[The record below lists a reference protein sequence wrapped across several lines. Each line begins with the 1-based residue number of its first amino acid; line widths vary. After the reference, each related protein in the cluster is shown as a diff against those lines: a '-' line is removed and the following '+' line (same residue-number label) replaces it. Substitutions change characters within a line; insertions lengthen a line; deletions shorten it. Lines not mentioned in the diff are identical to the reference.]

1 MPEIQIIAKDNHKTL
16 VTTEGTSAKLSEAS
30 VVLVKVAASDV
41 LVVNRE
47 GTNAVIRLK
56 NGETI
61 VIEGFFSGTAEPKD
75 NSLVFQD
82 ENGQLIW
89 AKFKDAEN
97 DADAD
102 SDADADADS
111 DVEPQ
116 ALLGEDLPAALP
128 AEAPQELVS
137 DVIYQ
142 PISSIEPLLYHDAG
156 VNPWLW
162 AAIPL
167 VAGGIIAAAS
177 NHDSNDDSSAPIDT
191 TPPAT
196 PSVPSGYLDNVGAD
210 QGIKGSGSSTDDTT
224 PGVVISAPGAGET
237 PALYVDGV
245 KVPASYDPVTG
256 TLTPTTP
263 LADGSHQLTYTLTD
277 AAGNE
282 SAQSP
287 ALTVTVDT
295 LAPATPAVPSGYLDN
310 VGADQGI
317 KGSGSSTD
325 DTTPGVVIS
334 APGAGETP
342 ALYVDGVKVP
352 ASYDPVTGT
361 LTPTTPLADGSH
373 QLTYTLTDAAGNES
387 AQSPA
392 LTVTVDTLAPATP
405 AVPSGYLDNVGADQ
419 GIKGSGSSTD
429 DTTPGVVISAPGAG
443 ETPALYVDGVK
454 VPASYDPVTGTLTP
468 TTPLADGSHQLTYTL
483 TDAAGNESA
492 QSPALTVTVDT
503 LAPATPAVPS
513 GYLDNVGA
521 DQGIKGSGSST
532 DDTTPGVVISAPG
545 AGETPALYVDGVKVP
560 ASYDPVTGTLTP
572 TTPLADGSHQLT
584 YTLTDA
590 AGNESAQSPALTVT
604 VDTLAPATP
613 AVPSGYLDNVG
624 ADQGIKGSGSST
636 DDTTPGVV
644 ISAPGAG
651 ETPALYVDGVK
662 VPASYDPV
670 TGTLTPTTPLADGSH
685 QLTYT
690 LTDAA
695 GNESAQSPALTV
707 TVDTLAPATP
717 AVPSGYLDN
726 VGADQG
732 IKGSGSSTDDT
743 TPGVVISAPGA
754 GETPAL
760 YVDGV
765 KVPASYDPVT
775 GTLTPTTPLAD
786 GSHQLTYT
794 LTDAAGNESAQS
806 PALTVTVDT
815 LAPATPAVP
824 SGYLDNVGADQGIKG
839 SGSSTDDTTPGVV
852 ISAPGAGETPA
863 LYVDGVKVP
872 ASYDP
877 VTGTLTP
884 TTPLADGS
892 HQLTYTLTDAAGNES
907 AQSPALTVT
916 VDTLAP
922 ATPAVPSG
930 YLDNVGA
937 DQGIKGSGSS
947 TDDTTPGVVISAP
960 GAGETPALYVDGV
973 KVPASYDP
981 VTGTLTP
988 TTPLADGSHQLTY
1001 TLTDAAGNESAQS
1014 PALTVTVDTLAPAT
1028 PAVPSGYLDNVGA
1041 DQGIKGSGSSTDDT
1055 TPGVVIS
1062 APGAGETPA
1071 LYVDGVKVPA
1081 SYDPVTGTLT
1091 PTTPLADGSHQ
1102 LTYTLTDAAGN
1113 ESAQSPALTVTVDT
1127 LAPATPAVPS
1137 GYLDNV
1143 GADQGIK
1150 GSGSST
1156 DDTTPGVVISA
1167 PGAGETPALYVDGV
1181 KVPASYD
1188 PVTGTLTPT
1197 TPLADGSHQLTYTLT
1212 DAAGNESA
1220 QSPALTV
1227 TVDTLAPATPAV
1239 PSGYLDNV
1247 GADQGI
1253 KGSGSST
1260 DDTTPGVVI
1269 SAPGA
1274 GETPA
1279 LYVDGVKVPASYDPV
1294 TGTLTPTTPL
1304 ADGSHQL
1311 TYTLTDA
1318 AGNESAQSPALT
1330 VTVDTLAPTLSIST
1344 SDLVL
1349 GSGEITTITFE
1360 FSEPVIG
1367 FVSTDIVTTGGTL
1380 SNLIQVDANTW
1391 TATFTQSGSAA
1402 PSISIANGAYS
1413 DAVGNVG
1420 IGDVLDGTDGFIFN
1434 PAAVDLIGAIT
1445 IPADVNG
1452 DGIINASELGT
1463 DGTVDA
1469 QVALTGA
1476 TLGSTVTI
1484 NGTAYTVTQADLD
1497 AGFITA
1503 PISVTAD
1510 GALTI
1515 TATATD
1521 AQGNVDS
1528 SSLSVTVDT
1537 AAVDLIG
1544 AITIPADVNGDGIIN
1559 ASELGTDGIVD
1570 AQVALTGATL
1580 GSTVTINGTAYTVT
1594 QADLDAGFITAP
1606 ISVTADGALTI
1617 TATATDAQG
1626 NVDSSSLSV
1635 TVDTAAV
1642 DLIGAIT
1649 IPADVNGDGIINA
1662 SELGTDGTVDAQVA
1676 LTGATLGSTVT
1687 INGTA
1692 YTVTQAD
1699 LDAGFITA
1707 PISVTAD
1714 GALTITATATDA
1726 QGNVDSSSL
1735 SVTVDTAAVDLIG
1748 AITIPADVNGD
1759 GIINASEL
1767 GTDGTVDAQVALTGA
1782 TLGSTVTINGTA
1794 YTVTQADLDAG
1805 FITAPISVT
1814 ADGAL
1819 TITATATDAQGN
1831 VDSSS
1836 LSVTVDTAAV
1846 DLIGAITIPADVN
1859 GDGIINASEL
1869 GTDGTVDAQVAL
1881 TGATLGS
1888 TVTINGTAYTVT
1900 QADLDAGFITAPISV
1915 TADGALTITATAT
1928 DAQGNVDSSSLSV
1941 TVDTAAVDLIGA
1953 ITIPADVN
1961 GDGIINASELG
1972 TDGTV
1977 DAQVALTGATLG
1989 STVTIN
1995 GTAYTVTQADLD
2007 AGFITAPI
2015 SVTADGALT
2024 ITATATDAQG
2034 NVDSS
2039 SLSVTVDTA
2048 AVDLIG
2054 AITIPADVNGDS
2066 IINASELGTDGTV
2079 DAQVAL
2085 TGATLGST
2093 VTINGTAYTVTQA
2106 DLDAGFITA
2115 PISVTADGALTI
2127 TATATDAQGN
2137 VDSSSLS
2144 VTVDTAAVDLIGAI
2158 TIPADVNG
2166 DGIINASELG
2176 TDGTVDAQV
2185 ALTGATLGSTVTI
2198 NGTAYT
2204 VTQAD
2209 LDAGFI
2215 TAPISVTADGALT
2228 ITATAT
2234 DAQGNVD
2241 SSSLS
2246 VTVDTAAV
2254 DLIGAITIPADVNG
2268 DGIINASE
2276 LGTDGTVDAQVALTG
2291 ATLGSTVTINGTA
2304 YTVTQADLDAGFI
2317 SAPISVTADGA
2328 LTITATATDAQGNVD
2343 SSSLSVTVD
2352 TAAVDLIG
2360 AITIPADV
2368 NGDGIINASELGTD
2382 GTVDAQVALTGATL
2396 GSTVTINGTAY
2407 TVTQADLDAGFIS
2420 APISVTADGAL
2431 TITATATDAQGNVDS
2446 SSLSV
2451 TVDTAAVD
2459 LIGAITIP
2467 ADVNGDGI
2475 INASELGTDG
2485 IVDAQVALTGA
2496 TLGSTVTINGTAYTV
2511 TQADLDAG
2519 FITAPISVTADGA
2532 LTITATATDAQGNVD
2547 SSSLSVTVDT
2557 AAVDLI
2563 GAITIP
2569 ADVNGDGIIN
2579 ASELGTDGTVDAQV
2593 ALTGATLGST
2603 VTINGTAYTVTQAD
2617 LDAGFITA
2625 PISVTADGALT
2636 ITATATDA
2644 QGNVDSSS
2652 LSVTVDTAAV
2662 DLIGAITIPADVN
2675 GDGIINASE
2684 LGTDGTVDAQVALTG
2699 ATLGSTVTINGTA
2712 YTVTQADLDAGF
2724 ITAPISVTAD
2734 GALTITATATDA
2746 QGNVDSS
2753 SLSVTVDT
2761 AAVDLIG
2768 AITIPADVNGD
2779 GIINASELGTDG
2791 IVDAQVAL
2799 TGATLGS
2806 TVTING
2812 TAYTVTQA
2820 DLDAGFITAP
2830 ISVTADGALTIT
2842 ATATDAQGNVDSSSL
2857 SVTVDTAAVDL
2868 IGAITIP
2875 ADVNGDG
2882 IINASELGTDGTVD
2896 AQVALTGATL
2906 GSTVTINGTAYTV
2919 TQADLDAG
2927 FITAPI
2933 SVTAD
2938 GALTITAT
2946 ATDAQGNVDSSSLSV
2961 TVDTAAVDL
2970 IGAITIPA
2978 DVNGDGIINASEL
2991 GTDGTVDA
2999 QVALT
3004 GATLGSTVTIN
3015 GTAYTVTQAD
3025 LDAGFITA
3033 PISVTADGA
3042 LTITATATDAQGNVD
3057 SSSLSVTVDT
3067 AAVDLIGA
3075 ITIPADVNGD
3085 GIINAS
3091 ELGTDG
3097 TVDAQVALT
3106 GATLGSTVTINGT
3119 AYTVTQADLDAGF
3132 ITAPISVTADGA
3144 LTITA
3149 TATDAQGNVDIS
3161 SLSVTVDTAAVDLIG
3176 AITIPADVNGDGIIN
3191 ASELGTD
3198 GTVDAQ
3204 VALTGATLGSTV
3216 TINGTAYTVTQADLD
3231 AGFIT
3236 APISVTA
3243 DGALT
3248 ITATATDAQG
3258 NVDSSSLSVTVDT
3271 AAVDLIGAITI
3282 PADVNGDGIINA
3294 SELGTDGTVDAQ
3306 VALTGATLGSTVT
3319 INGTAYTVTQA
3330 DLDAGFITAPISVTA
3345 DGALTITATA
3355 TDAQGNV
3362 DSSSLSV
3369 TVDTAAVDLIGA
3381 ITIPADV
3388 NGDGI
3393 INASELG
3400 TDGTVDAQVA
3410 LTGATLGSTVTINGT
3425 AYTVTQADL
3434 DAGFITAPIS
3444 VTADGALTITAT
3456 ATDAQGNVDSSSLS
3470 VTVDTA
3476 AVDLIGAI
3484 TIPADVNGDGIINA
3498 SELGTDGTVDAQVAL
3513 TGATLGSTVTINGT
3527 AYTVTQADLD
3537 AGFITAPISVTADGA
3552 LTITATATDAQGN
3565 VDSSSLSV
3573 TVDTAAVDL
3582 IGAITIPA
3590 DVNGDGII
3598 NASELGTDGTVDA
3611 QVALTGATLG
3621 STVTINGT
3629 AYTVT
3634 QADLDAGFI
3643 TAPIS
3648 VTADGALTITA
3659 TATDAQGNV
3668 DSSSLS
3674 VTVDTAAVDLI
3685 GAITIPADVNGDGII
3700 NASELGTDG
3709 TVDAQVALT
3718 GATLGSTVTIN
3729 GTAYT
3734 VTQADLDAG
3743 FITAPISV
3751 TADGALTITATAT
3764 DAQGNVDSSSL
3775 SVTVDTAAV
3784 DLIGAITIPADV
3796 NGDGIINASELG
3808 TDGTVDAQVALTG
3821 ATLGS
3826 TVTIN
3831 GTAYTVTQ
3839 ADLDAGFITAP
3850 ISVTADGALTIT
3862 ATATDAQGNVD
3873 SSSLSVTVDTAAVDL
3888 IGAIT
3893 IPADVNGDGIIN
3905 ASELGTD
3912 GTVDAQVALTGAT
3925 LGSTVTINGT
3935 AYTVTQADLDAGF
3948 ITAPISVTADGA
3960 LTITATATD
3969 AQGNV
3974 DSSSLS
3980 VTVDTAAVDL
3990 IGAITIPADVN
4001 GDGIINAS
4009 ELGTDGTVDAQ
4020 VALTGATLG
4029 STVTINGTAYTVTQ
4043 ADLDA
4048 GFISA
4053 PISVTADGA
4062 LTITATATDAQG
4074 NVDSSSLSVTVD
4086 TAAVDLI
4093 GAITIPADV
4102 NGDGIIN
4109 ASELGT
4115 DGIVDAQVALTGA
4128 TLGSTVTINGTAY
4141 TVTQA
4146 DLDAGFIT
4154 APISVTA
4161 DGALTITATA
4171 TDAQGNV
4178 DSSSLS
4184 VTVDTA
4190 AVDLIGAITIPAD
4203 VNGDGI
4209 INASELGTDGTVDA
4223 QVALTG
4229 ATLGSTVTINGTAYT
4244 VTQADLDAGFI
4255 TAPISVTADGALTIT
4270 ATATDAQGNV
4280 DSSSLS
4286 VTVDTAAVDLIGAI
4300 TIPADVNGD
4309 GIINAS
4315 ELGTDGTV
4323 DAQVALTGATL
4334 GSTVTINGTAYT
4346 VTQADLDAGFIT
4358 APISVTA
4365 DGALTITAT
4374 ATDAQGNVDS
4384 SSLSVTVDTAA
4395 VDLIGAIT
4403 IPADVNGDG
4412 IINAS
4417 ELGTDGTVDAQVA
4430 LTGATLGSTV
4440 TINGTAYTVTQA
4452 DLDAGFITAP
4462 ISVTA
4467 DGALTITATATD
4479 AQGNVDS
4486 SSLSVTVD
4494 TAAVD
4499 LIGAITIPADV
4510 NGDGIINASELGTDG
4525 TVDAQVALTGATL
4538 GSTVTI
4544 NGTAY
4549 TVTQADLDAGFITA
4563 PISVTADGALTI
4575 TATATD
4581 AQGNVDSSSLSV
4593 TVDTA
4598 AVDAIN
4604 DNVTFDPGTFV
4615 STIWDAPI
4623 IAQDINVLDTS
4634 IIGDT
4639 SMNVEFSVPR
4649 NSADIGTGHEGD
4661 VVIQVSQDN
4670 LIAVASGFSV
4680 LVEYFDGANWVQ
4692 YTTATTTNGGL
4703 IADALGLGVLGIV
4716 DDGKTIAVHL
4726 TGVPEGQYRVVV
4738 QNDSSAIGDLL
4749 DDLTLA
4755 QLGDQGILLGADNQ
4769 DAVLDAVETALN
4781 GQVLTLGTLVRN
4793 VLEPLLNIANAAG
4806 ETLAVTDIVAAIV
4819 KIPLVGSLLGGV
4831 DTVLDYIADALVD
4844 NLLSVLE
4851 FTNVTINGSE
4861 TYYTT
4866 PQVSGNVFDD
4876 NGSGADDRGNSD
4888 AALVTKVDGV
4898 DVPTDGTDAVI
4909 KGLYGTLY
4917 INKDGVYR
4925 YVLNGSVDSN
4935 GQVDDFTYTLSDG
4948 TQSDTAVLTISVED
4962 VIAPKAPIVSSLDET
4977 TVTGVA
4983 GAAEANSVI
4992 NVYGGTDSD
5001 GDGIPDTLLGTTTAN
5016 PDGSY
5021 TVTLNPAIALG
5032 DTVVVTSK
5040 DAAGNISTPTIA
5052 SLHNIVAL
5060 DDPNQTNYELSTTV
5074 DRPDISGGIFTLANA
5089 GVLGDLIDLD
5099 LSATSAPGV
5108 TVGTNEQITLT
5119 LTASGSTGLDI
5130 SAVGNLI
5137 DAILGGNI
5145 GGSLD
5150 LIIAKQTSTGSYEV
5164 YNTIANAYTLNNS
5177 ILTFTA
5183 SGSQSI
5189 SLDDAG
5195 VYKFILAPNSST
5207 SSALSNLL
5215 SLNLL
5220 GNLVLSS
5227 NDVVATINN
5236 TDLITGNVLSNDTA
5250 APIGLDLSIVSIK
5263 ETTAGVD
5270 ETVVSGAPKVIEG
5283 KYGTLTIDS
5292 TGAYSYQ
5299 MTANATAL
5307 GKVEAFTYTVQDND
5321 GHSKQATIYIRLD
5334 SNLVTLDWTGK
5345 TGLQE
5350 ADKLVTQLTADNKA
5364 SAGTITTLFDQV
5376 LNGSGDSL
5384 NSIQVTGSNG
5394 ALPTSPPAT
5403 GSTAIPD
5410 DSGRFTLGA
5419 GQTAYISFTSI
5430 LPSNVTQNFG
5440 LGGNQTSA
5448 YNVVIELERDGA
5460 VLDTQLAIWTSTISG
5475 TKYYYKVTNTGTSSA
5490 DYDLNIAYGDGSGLF
5505 NWTNTTGKTFGINN
5519 IQLDITGTTYTAST
5533 VSGDLISNDLLYSSV
5548 FKIGVAAGSTTP
5560 SNYLDVNST
5569 SIVGTYGTLTVNL
5582 DGTYSYQANGKIA
5595 DLGKDDVFTYKIETL
5610 DGTVNTQ
5617 TLTIKVDADNVLIG
5631 TPNAGTAG
5639 NDIAVSQST
5648 NEVFTLGDGAD
5659 LLIYNVLNGSS
5670 PTGGNGT
5677 DQWLDFNMSE
5687 GDKIDVS
5694 SLLSGATA
5702 TTINNYLSVTIS
5714 GNQVTLLVDR
5724 DGSGSASSPTT
5735 LLTLTN
5741 EEHATNPIT
5750 SLVDLLN
5757 NNSIIY

>member
-177 NHDSNDDSSAPIDT
+177 NHDSNDDSSVPIDT

-196 PSVPSGYLDNVGAD
+196 PSVPSGYLDNVGPD

-754 GETPAL
+754 GETPTL
-760 YVDGV
+760 YVDGE
-765 KVPASYDPVT
+765 KVAASYDPVT

-806 PALTVTVDT
+806 PALLLTVDT
-815 LAPATPAVP
+815 T
-824 SGYLDNVGADQGIKG
+824 
-839 SGSSTDDTTPGVV
+839 
-852 ISAPGAGETPA
+852 APGLVITA
-863 LYVDGVKVP
+863 LD
-872 ASYDP
+872 
-877 VTGTLTP
+877 
-884 TTPLADGS
+884 
-892 HQLTYTLTDAAGNES
+892 
-907 AQSPALTVT
+907 PALT
-916 VDTLAP
+916 
-922 ATPAVPSG
+922 AT
-930 YLDNVGA
+930 
-937 DQGIKGSGSS
+937 
-947 TDDTTPGVVISAP
+947 
-960 GAGETPALYVDGV
+960 
-973 KVPASYDP
+973 
-981 VTGTLTP
+981 
-988 TTPLADGSHQLTY
+988 
-1001 TLTDAAGNESAQS
+1001 ES
-1014 PALTVTVDTLAPAT
+1014 
-1028 PAVPSGYLDNVGA
+1028 
-1041 DQGIKGSGSSTDDT
+1041 
-1055 TPGVVIS
+1055 
-1062 APGAGETPA
+1062 
-1071 LYVDGVKVPA
+1071 
-1081 SYDPVTGTLT
+1081 
-1091 PTTPLADGSHQ
+1091 
-1102 LTYTLTDAAGN
+1102 
-1113 ESAQSPALTVTVDT
+1113 
-1127 LAPATPAVPS
+1127 
-1137 GYLDNV
+1137 
-1143 GADQGIK
+1143 
-1150 GSGSST
+1150 
-1156 DDTTPGVVISA
+1156 
-1167 PGAGETPALYVDGV
+1167 
-1181 KVPASYD
+1181 
-1188 PVTGTLTPT
+1188 
-1197 TPLADGSHQLTYTLT
+1197 
-1212 DAAGNESA
+1212 
-1220 QSPALTV
+1220 
-1227 TVDTLAPATPAV
+1227 
-1239 PSGYLDNV
+1239 
-1247 GADQGI
+1247 
-1253 KGSGSST
+1253 
-1260 DDTTPGVVI
+1260 
-1269 SAPGA
+1269 
-1274 GETPA
+1274 
-1279 LYVDGVKVPASYDPV
+1279 
-1294 TGTLTPTTPL
+1294 
-1304 ADGSHQL
+1304 
-1311 TYTLTDA
+1311 
-1318 AGNESAQSPALT
+1318 
-1330 VTVDTLAPTLSIST
+1330 
-1344 SDLVL
+1344 
-1349 GSGEITTITFE
+1349 TTISFT
-1360 FSEPVIG
+1360 FSEAVSGFDIDDIMPV
-1367 FVSTDIVTTGGTL
+1367 GGTL
-1380 SNLIQVDANTW
+1380 SNLVQSTTNPNVW
-1391 TATFTQSGSAA
+1391 TATFTADGSGAA
-1402 PSISIANGAYS
+1402 PSISVADGAYT
-1413 DAVGNVG
+1413 DLAGNLG
-1420 IGDVLDGTDGFIFN
+1420 TGDVLDGTDGFVVDTLA
-1434 PAAVDLIGAIT
+1434 PAPVITIDPVTNAIT
-1445 IPADVNG
+1445 IDFGEAVNAVDGSPLTADALEGLLDIANGTLTGLVDNG
-1452 DGIINASELGT
+1452 DGSFSGTLVPAADFEGDVVVNVPAGIVTDVAGNANLTATESL
-1463 DGTVDA
+1463 TVD
-1469 QVALTGA
+1469 
-1476 TLGSTVTI
+1476 TLAPAFDFTVTI
-1484 NGTAYTVTQADLD
+1484 NADGTATIAGSTEPGATVEILD
-1497 AGFITA
+1497 PAGNPVA
-1503 PISVTAD
+1503 VTVAAD
-1510 GALTI
+1510 GTISGSIASPALAGDYTGTATDVNGNPATD
-1515 TATATD
+1515 TATA
-1521 AQGNVDS
+1521 
-1528 SSLSVTVDT
+1528 VDT
-1537 AAVDLIG
+1537 TA
-1544 AITIPADVNGDGIIN
+1544 PAFDF
-1559 ASELGTDGIVD
+1559 
-1570 AQVALTGATL
+1570 
-1580 GSTVTINGTAYTVT
+1580 TVTINADGTATIAGSTEPGATVEI
-1594 QADLDAGFITAP
+1594 LDPAGNPVA
-1606 ISVTADGALTI
+1606 VTVAADGTISGSIAAPALAGDYTGTATDVNGNPATD
-1617 TATATDAQG
+1617 TATA
-1626 NVDSSSLSV
+1626 
-1635 TVDTAAV
+1635 
-1642 DLIGAIT
+1642 
-1649 IPADVNGDGIINA
+1649 
-1662 SELGTDGTVDAQVA
+1662 VA
-1676 LTGATLGSTVT
+1676 LDT
-1687 INGTA
+1687 I
-1692 YTVTQAD
+1692 
-1699 LDAGFITA
+1699 
-1707 PISVTAD
+1707 
-1714 GALTITATATDA
+1714 
-1726 QGNVDSSSL
+1726 
-1735 SVTVDTAAVDLIG
+1735 
-1748 AITIPADVNGD
+1748 
-1759 GIINASEL
+1759 
-1767 GTDGTVDAQVALTGA
+1767 
-1782 TLGSTVTINGTA
+1782 
-1794 YTVTQADLDAG
+1794 
-1805 FITAPISVT
+1805 
-1814 ADGAL
+1814 
-1819 TITATATDAQGN
+1819 
-1831 VDSSS
+1831 
-1836 LSVTVDTAAV
+1836 
-1846 DLIGAITIPADVN
+1846 
-1859 GDGIINASEL
+1859 
-1869 GTDGTVDAQVAL
+1869 
-1881 TGATLGS
+1881 
-1888 TVTINGTAYTVT
+1888 
-1900 QADLDAGFITAPISV
+1900 
-1915 TADGALTITATAT
+1915 
-1928 DAQGNVDSSSLSV
+1928 
-1941 TVDTAAVDLIGA
+1941 
-1953 ITIPADVN
+1953 
-1961 GDGIINASELG
+1961 
-1972 TDGTV
+1972 
-1977 DAQVALTGATLG
+1977 
-1989 STVTIN
+1989 
-1995 GTAYTVTQADLD
+1995 
-2007 AGFITAPI
+2007 
-2015 SVTADGALT
+2015 
-2024 ITATATDAQG
+2024 
-2034 NVDSS
+2034 
-2039 SLSVTVDTA
+2039 
-2048 AVDLIG
+2048 
-2054 AITIPADVNGDS
+2054 
-2066 IINASELGTDGTV
+2066 
-2079 DAQVAL
+2079 
-2085 TGATLGST
+2085 
-2093 VTINGTAYTVTQA
+2093 
-2106 DLDAGFITA
+2106 
-2115 PISVTADGALTI
+2115 
-2127 TATATDAQGN
+2127 
-2137 VDSSSLS
+2137 
-2144 VTVDTAAVDLIGAI
+2144 
-2158 TIPADVNG
+2158 
-2166 DGIINASELG
+2166 
-2176 TDGTVDAQV
+2176 
-2185 ALTGATLGSTVTI
+2185 
-2198 NGTAYT
+2198 
-2204 VTQAD
+2204 
-2209 LDAGFI
+2209 
-2215 TAPISVTADGALT
+2215 
-2228 ITATAT
+2228 
-2234 DAQGNVD
+2234 
-2241 SSSLS
+2241 
-2246 VTVDTAAV
+2246 
-2254 DLIGAITIPADVNG
+2254 
-2268 DGIINASE
+2268 
-2276 LGTDGTVDAQVALTG
+2276 
-2291 ATLGSTVTINGTA
+2291 
-2304 YTVTQADLDAGFI
+2304 
-2317 SAPISVTADGA
+2317 
-2328 LTITATATDAQGNVD
+2328 
-2343 SSSLSVTVD
+2343 
-2352 TAAVDLIG
+2352 
-2360 AITIPADV
+2360 
-2368 NGDGIINASELGTD
+2368 
-2382 GTVDAQVALTGATL
+2382 
-2396 GSTVTINGTAY
+2396 
-2407 TVTQADLDAGFIS
+2407 
-2420 APISVTADGAL
+2420 
-2431 TITATATDAQGNVDS
+2431 
-2446 SSLSV
+2446 
-2451 TVDTAAVD
+2451 
-2459 LIGAITIP
+2459 
-2467 ADVNGDGI
+2467 
-2475 INASELGTDG
+2475 
-2485 IVDAQVALTGA
+2485 
-2496 TLGSTVTINGTAYTV
+2496 
-2511 TQADLDAG
+2511 
-2519 FITAPISVTADGA
+2519 
-2532 LTITATATDAQGNVD
+2532 
-2547 SSSLSVTVDT
+2547 
-2557 AAVDLI
+2557 
-2563 GAITIP
+2563 
-2569 ADVNGDGIIN
+2569 
-2579 ASELGTDGTVDAQV
+2579 
-2593 ALTGATLGST
+2593 
-2603 VTINGTAYTVTQAD
+2603 
-2617 LDAGFITA
+2617 
-2625 PISVTADGALT
+2625 
-2636 ITATATDA
+2636 
-2644 QGNVDSSS
+2644 
-2652 LSVTVDTAAV
+2652 
-2662 DLIGAITIPADVN
+2662 
-2675 GDGIINASE
+2675 
-2684 LGTDGTVDAQVALTG
+2684 
-2699 ATLGSTVTINGTA
+2699 
-2712 YTVTQADLDAGF
+2712 
-2724 ITAPISVTAD
+2724 
-2734 GALTITATATDA
+2734 
-2746 QGNVDSS
+2746 
-2753 SLSVTVDT
+2753 
-2761 AAVDLIG
+2761 
-2768 AITIPADVNGD
+2768 
-2779 GIINASELGTDG
+2779 
-2791 IVDAQVAL
+2791 
-2799 TGATLGS
+2799 
-2806 TVTING
+2806 
-2812 TAYTVTQA
+2812 
-2820 DLDAGFITAP
+2820 
-2830 ISVTADGALTIT
+2830 
-2842 ATATDAQGNVDSSSL
+2842 
-2857 SVTVDTAAVDL
+2857 
-2868 IGAITIP
+2868 
-2875 ADVNGDG
+2875 
-2882 IINASELGTDGTVD
+2882 
-2896 AQVALTGATL
+2896 
-2906 GSTVTINGTAYTV
+2906 
-2919 TQADLDAG
+2919 
-2927 FITAPI
+2927 
-2933 SVTAD
+2933 
-2938 GALTITAT
+2938 
-2946 ATDAQGNVDSSSLSV
+2946 
-2961 TVDTAAVDL
+2961 
-2970 IGAITIPA
+2970 
-2978 DVNGDGIINASEL
+2978 
-2991 GTDGTVDA
+2991 
-2999 QVALT
+2999 
-3004 GATLGSTVTIN
+3004 
-3015 GTAYTVTQAD
+3015 
-3025 LDAGFITA
+3025 
-3033 PISVTADGA
+3033 
-3042 LTITATATDAQGNVD
+3042 
-3057 SSSLSVTVDT
+3057 
-3067 AAVDLIGA
+3067 
-3075 ITIPADVNGD
+3075 
-3085 GIINAS
+3085 
-3091 ELGTDG
+3091 
-3097 TVDAQVALT
+3097 
-3106 GATLGSTVTINGT
+3106 
-3119 AYTVTQADLDAGF
+3119 
-3132 ITAPISVTADGA
+3132 
-3144 LTITA
+3144 
-3149 TATDAQGNVDIS
+3149 
-3161 SLSVTVDTAAVDLIG
+3161 
-3176 AITIPADVNGDGIIN
+3176 
-3191 ASELGTD
+3191 
-3198 GTVDAQ
+3198 
-3204 VALTGATLGSTV
+3204 
-3216 TINGTAYTVTQADLD
+3216 
-3231 AGFIT
+3231 
-3236 APISVTA
+3236 
-3243 DGALT
+3243 
-3248 ITATATDAQG
+3248 
-3258 NVDSSSLSVTVDT
+3258 
-3271 AAVDLIGAITI
+3271 
-3282 PADVNGDGIINA
+3282 
-3294 SELGTDGTVDAQ
+3294 
-3306 VALTGATLGSTVT
+3306 
-3319 INGTAYTVTQA
+3319 
-3330 DLDAGFITAPISVTA
+3330 
-3345 DGALTITATA
+3345 
-3355 TDAQGNV
+3355 
-3362 DSSSLSV
+3362 
-3369 TVDTAAVDLIGA
+3369 
-3381 ITIPADV
+3381 
-3388 NGDGI
+3388 
-3393 INASELG
+3393 
-3400 TDGTVDAQVA
+3400 
-3410 LTGATLGSTVTINGT
+3410 
-3425 AYTVTQADL
+3425 
-3434 DAGFITAPIS
+3434 
-3444 VTADGALTITAT
+3444 
-3456 ATDAQGNVDSSSLS
+3456 
-3470 VTVDTA
+3470 
-3476 AVDLIGAI
+3476 
-3484 TIPADVNGDGIINA
+3484 
-3498 SELGTDGTVDAQVAL
+3498 
-3513 TGATLGSTVTINGT
+3513 
-3527 AYTVTQADLD
+3527 
-3537 AGFITAPISVTADGA
+3537 
-3552 LTITATATDAQGN
+3552 
-3565 VDSSSLSV
+3565 
-3573 TVDTAAVDL
+3573 
-3582 IGAITIPA
+3582 
-3590 DVNGDGII
+3590 
-3598 NASELGTDGTVDA
+3598 
-3611 QVALTGATLG
+3611 
-3621 STVTINGT
+3621 
-3629 AYTVT
+3629 
-3634 QADLDAGFI
+3634 
-3643 TAPIS
+3643 
-3648 VTADGALTITA
+3648 
-3659 TATDAQGNV
+3659 
-3668 DSSSLS
+3668 
-3674 VTVDTAAVDLI
+3674 
-3685 GAITIPADVNGDGII
+3685 
-3700 NASELGTDG
+3700 
-3709 TVDAQVALT
+3709 
-3718 GATLGSTVTIN
+3718 
-3729 GTAYT
+3729 
-3734 VTQADLDAG
+3734 
-3743 FITAPISV
+3743 
-3751 TADGALTITATAT
+3751 
-3764 DAQGNVDSSSL
+3764 
-3775 SVTVDTAAV
+3775 
-3784 DLIGAITIPADV
+3784 
-3796 NGDGIINASELG
+3796 
-3808 TDGTVDAQVALTG
+3808 
-3821 ATLGS
+3821 
-3826 TVTIN
+3826 
-3831 GTAYTVTQ
+3831 
-3839 ADLDAGFITAP
+3839 
-3850 ISVTADGALTIT
+3850 
-3862 ATATDAQGNVD
+3862 
-3873 SSSLSVTVDTAAVDL
+3873 
-3888 IGAIT
+3888 
-3893 IPADVNGDGIIN
+3893 
-3905 ASELGTD
+3905 
-3912 GTVDAQVALTGAT
+3912 
-3925 LGSTVTINGT
+3925 
-3935 AYTVTQADLDAGF
+3935 
-3948 ITAPISVTADGA
+3948 
-3960 LTITATATD
+3960 
-3969 AQGNV
+3969 
-3974 DSSSLS
+3974 
-3980 VTVDTAAVDL
+3980 
-3990 IGAITIPADVN
+3990 
-4001 GDGIINAS
+4001 
-4009 ELGTDGTVDAQ
+4009 
-4020 VALTGATLG
+4020 
-4029 STVTINGTAYTVTQ
+4029 
-4043 ADLDA
+4043 
-4048 GFISA
+4048 
-4053 PISVTADGA
+4053 
-4062 LTITATATDAQG
+4062 
-4074 NVDSSSLSVTVD
+4074 
-4086 TAAVDLI
+4086 
-4093 GAITIPADV
+4093 
-4102 NGDGIIN
+4102 
-4109 ASELGT
+4109 
-4115 DGIVDAQVALTGA
+4115 
-4128 TLGSTVTINGTAY
+4128 
-4141 TVTQA
+4141 
-4146 DLDAGFIT
+4146 
-4154 APISVTA
+4154 
-4161 DGALTITATA
+4161 
-4171 TDAQGNV
+4171 
-4178 DSSSLS
+4178 
-4184 VTVDTA
+4184 
-4190 AVDLIGAITIPAD
+4190 
-4203 VNGDGI
+4203 
-4209 INASELGTDGTVDA
+4209 
-4223 QVALTG
+4223 
-4229 ATLGSTVTINGTAYT
+4229 
-4244 VTQADLDAGFI
+4244 
-4255 TAPISVTADGALTIT
+4255 
-4270 ATATDAQGNV
+4270 
-4280 DSSSLS
+4280 
-4286 VTVDTAAVDLIGAI
+4286 
-4300 TIPADVNGD
+4300 
-4309 GIINAS
+4309 
-4315 ELGTDGTV
+4315 
-4323 DAQVALTGATL
+4323 
-4334 GSTVTINGTAYT
+4334 
-4346 VTQADLDAGFIT
+4346 
-4358 APISVTA
+4358 
-4365 DGALTITAT
+4365 
-4374 ATDAQGNVDS
+4374 
-4384 SSLSVTVDTAA
+4384 
-4395 VDLIGAIT
+4395 
-4403 IPADVNGDG
+4403 
-4412 IINAS
+4412 
-4417 ELGTDGTVDAQVA
+4417 
-4430 LTGATLGSTV
+4430 
-4440 TINGTAYTVTQA
+4440 
-4452 DLDAGFITAP
+4452 
-4462 ISVTA
+4462 
-4467 DGALTITATATD
+4467 
-4479 AQGNVDS
+4479 
-4486 SSLSVTVD
+4486 
-4494 TAAVD
+4494 
-4499 LIGAITIPADV
+4499 
-4510 NGDGIINASELGTDG
+4510 
-4525 TVDAQVALTGATL
+4525 
-4538 GSTVTI
+4538 
-4544 NGTAY
+4544 
-4549 TVTQADLDAGFITA
+4549 
-4563 PISVTADGALTI
+4563 
-4575 TATATD
+4575 
-4581 AQGNVDSSSLSV
+4581 
-4593 TVDTA
+4593 
-4598 AVDAIN
+4598 DAIN

-4680 LVEYFDGANWVQ
+4680 LVEYLDGANWVQ

-5060 DDPNQTNYELSTTV
+5060 DDPNQTNYELSTTA

-5227 NDVVATINN
+5227 DDVVATINN

-5364 SAGTITTLFDQV
+5364 SAGTVTTLFDQV

-5460 VLDTQLAIWTSTISG
+5460 VLDTQLATWTSTISG

-5560 SNYLDVNST
+5560 SNYLDANST
-5569 SIVGTYGTLTVNL
+5569 PIVGAYGTLTVNL

-5595 DLGKDDVFTYKIETL
+5595 DLGKDDIFTYKIETL

-5631 TPNAGTAG
+5631 TPDAGTTG
-5639 NDIAVSQST
+5639 NDIAVSQSA

-5694 SLLSGATA
+5694 SLLSGAT
-5702 TTINNYLSVTIS
+5702 TDNINNYLSVSIS

-5724 DGSGSASSPTT
+5724 DGSGGISTPTA

-5741 EEHATNPIT
+5741 EDHATNPIT

>member
-30 VVLVKVAASDV
+30 VVLVKVAVSDV

-167 VAGGIIAAAS
+167 VTGGIIAAAS
-177 NHDSNDDSSAPIDT
+177 NHDSNDDSSTPTDT

-237 PALYVDGV
+237 PTLYVDGEKVAASYDPVTGTLTPTTPLADGSHQLTYTLTDAAGNESAQSPAITVTVDTLAPVTPSVPSGYLDNVGADQGIKGSGSSTDDTTPGVVISAPGAGETPTLYVDGEKVAASYDPVTGTLTPTTPLADGSHQLTYTLTDAAGNESAQSPAITVTVDTLAPATPAVPSGYLDNVGPDQGIKGSGSSTDDTTPGVVISAPGAGETPTLYVDGEKVAASYDSVTGTLTPTTPLADGSHQLTYTLTDAAGNESAQSPAITVTVDTLAPATPAVPSGYLDNVGPDQGIKGSGSSTDDTTPGVVISAPGAGETPTLYVDGV

-342 ALYVDGVKVP
+342 TLYVDGEKVA

-392 LTVTVDTLAPATP
+392 ITVTVDTLAPATP
-405 AVPSGYLDNVGADQ
+405 SVPSGYLDNVGPDQ

-443 ETPALYVDGVK
+443 ETPTLYVDG
-454 VPASYDPVTGTLTP
+454 
-468 TTPLADGSHQLTYTL
+468 
-483 TDAAGNESA
+483 E
-492 QSPALTVTVDT
+492 
-503 LAPATPAVPS
+503 
-513 GYLDNVGA
+513 
-521 DQGIKGSGSST
+521 
-532 DDTTPGVVISAPG
+532 
-545 AGETPALYVDGVKVP
+545 
-560 ASYDPVTGTLTP
+560 
-572 TTPLADGSHQLT
+572 
-584 YTLTDA
+584 
-590 AGNESAQSPALTVT
+590 
-604 VDTLAPATP
+604 
-613 AVPSGYLDNVG
+613 
-624 ADQGIKGSGSST
+624 
-636 DDTTPGVV
+636 
-644 ISAPGAG
+644 
-651 ETPALYVDGVK
+651 
-662 VPASYDPV
+662 
-670 TGTLTPTTPLADGSH
+670 
-685 QLTYT
+685 
-690 LTDAA
+690 
-695 GNESAQSPALTV
+695 
-707 TVDTLAPATP
+707 
-717 AVPSGYLDN
+717 
-726 VGADQG
+726 
-732 IKGSGSSTDDT
+732 
-743 TPGVVISAPGA
+743 
-754 GETPAL
+754 
-760 YVDGV
+760 
-765 KVPASYDPVT
+765 
-775 GTLTPTTPLAD
+775 
-786 GSHQLTYT
+786 
-794 LTDAAGNESAQS
+794 
-806 PALTVTVDT
+806 
-815 LAPATPAVP
+815 
-824 SGYLDNVGADQGIKG
+824 
-839 SGSSTDDTTPGVV
+839 
-852 ISAPGAGETPA
+852 
-863 LYVDGVKVP
+863 
-872 ASYDP
+872 
-877 VTGTLTP
+877 
-884 TTPLADGS
+884 
-892 HQLTYTLTDAAGNES
+892 
-907 AQSPALTVT
+907 
-916 VDTLAP
+916 
-922 ATPAVPSG
+922 
-930 YLDNVGA
+930 
-937 DQGIKGSGSS
+937 
-947 TDDTTPGVVISAP
+947 
-960 GAGETPALYVDGV
+960 
-973 KVPASYDP
+973 
-981 VTGTLTP
+981 
-988 TTPLADGSHQLTY
+988 
-1001 TLTDAAGNESAQS
+1001 
-1014 PALTVTVDTLAPAT
+1014 
-1028 PAVPSGYLDNVGA
+1028 
-1041 DQGIKGSGSSTDDT
+1041 
-1055 TPGVVIS
+1055 
-1062 APGAGETPA
+1062 
-1071 LYVDGVKVPA
+1071 
-1081 SYDPVTGTLT
+1081 
-1091 PTTPLADGSHQ
+1091 
-1102 LTYTLTDAAGN
+1102 
-1113 ESAQSPALTVTVDT
+1113 
-1127 LAPATPAVPS
+1127 
-1137 GYLDNV
+1137 
-1143 GADQGIK
+1143 
-1150 GSGSST
+1150 
-1156 DDTTPGVVISA
+1156 
-1167 PGAGETPALYVDGV
+1167 
-1181 KVPASYD
+1181 
-1188 PVTGTLTPT
+1188 
-1197 TPLADGSHQLTYTLT
+1197 
-1212 DAAGNESA
+1212 
-1220 QSPALTV
+1220 
-1227 TVDTLAPATPAV
+1227 
-1239 PSGYLDNV
+1239 
-1247 GADQGI
+1247 
-1253 KGSGSST
+1253 
-1260 DDTTPGVVI
+1260 
-1269 SAPGA
+1269 
-1274 GETPA
+1274 
-1279 LYVDGVKVPASYDPV
+1279 KVPASYDPV

-1413 DAVGNVG
+1413 DAVGNAG
-1420 IGDVLDGTDGFIFN
+1420 IGDVVDGTDGFIFN

-1497 AGFITA
+1497 
-1503 PISVTAD
+1503 V
-1510 GALTI
+1510 
-1515 TATATD
+1515 
-1521 AQGNVDS
+1521 
-1528 SSLSVTVDT
+1528 
-1537 AAVDLIG
+1537 
-1544 AITIPADVNGDGIIN
+1544 
-1559 ASELGTDGIVD
+1559 
-1570 AQVALTGATL
+1570 
-1580 GSTVTINGTAYTVT
+1580 
-1594 QADLDAGFITAP
+1594 GFITAP

-1794 YTVTQADLDAG
+1794 YTVTQADLDVG

-1972 TDGTV
+1972 T
-1977 DAQVALTGATLG
+1977 
-1989 STVTIN
+1989 
-1995 GTAYTVTQADLD
+1995 Y
-2007 AGFITAPI
+2007 
-2015 SVTADGALT
+2015 
-2024 ITATATDAQG
+2024 
-2034 NVDSS
+2034 
-2039 SLSVTVDTA
+2039 
-2048 AVDLIG
+2048 
-2054 AITIPADVNGDS
+2054 
-2066 IINASELGTDGTV
+2066 
-2079 DAQVAL
+2079 
-2085 TGATLGST
+2085 
-2093 VTINGTAYTVTQA
+2093 
-2106 DLDAGFITA
+2106 
-2115 PISVTADGALTI
+2115 
-2127 TATATDAQGN
+2127 
-2137 VDSSSLS
+2137 
-2144 VTVDTAAVDLIGAI
+2144 
-2158 TIPADVNG
+2158 
-2166 DGIINASELG
+2166 
-2176 TDGTVDAQV
+2176 
-2185 ALTGATLGSTVTI
+2185 
-2198 NGTAYT
+2198 
-2204 VTQAD
+2204 
-2209 LDAGFI
+2209 
-2215 TAPISVTADGALT
+2215 
-2228 ITATAT
+2228 
-2234 DAQGNVD
+2234 
-2241 SSSLS
+2241 
-2246 VTVDTAAV
+2246 
-2254 DLIGAITIPADVNG
+2254 
-2268 DGIINASE
+2268 
-2276 LGTDGTVDAQVALTG
+2276 
-2291 ATLGSTVTINGTA
+2291 
-2304 YTVTQADLDAGFI
+2304 
-2317 SAPISVTADGA
+2317 
-2328 LTITATATDAQGNVD
+2328 
-2343 SSSLSVTVD
+2343 
-2352 TAAVDLIG
+2352 
-2360 AITIPADV
+2360 
-2368 NGDGIINASELGTD
+2368 
-2382 GTVDAQVALTGATL
+2382 
-2396 GSTVTINGTAY
+2396 
-2407 TVTQADLDAGFIS
+2407 
-2420 APISVTADGAL
+2420 
-2431 TITATATDAQGNVDS
+2431 
-2446 SSLSV
+2446 
-2451 TVDTAAVD
+2451 
-2459 LIGAITIP
+2459 
-2467 ADVNGDGI
+2467 
-2475 INASELGTDG
+2475 
-2485 IVDAQVALTGA
+2485 
-2496 TLGSTVTINGTAYTV
+2496 
-2511 TQADLDAG
+2511 
-2519 FITAPISVTADGA
+2519 
-2532 LTITATATDAQGNVD
+2532 
-2547 SSSLSVTVDT
+2547 
-2557 AAVDLI
+2557 
-2563 GAITIP
+2563 
-2569 ADVNGDGIIN
+2569 
-2579 ASELGTDGTVDAQV
+2579 
-2593 ALTGATLGST
+2593 
-2603 VTINGTAYTVTQAD
+2603 
-2617 LDAGFITA
+2617 
-2625 PISVTADGALT
+2625 
-2636 ITATATDA
+2636 
-2644 QGNVDSSS
+2644 
-2652 LSVTVDTAAV
+2652 
-2662 DLIGAITIPADVN
+2662 
-2675 GDGIINASE
+2675 
-2684 LGTDGTVDAQVALTG
+2684 
-2699 ATLGSTVTINGTA
+2699 
-2712 YTVTQADLDAGF
+2712 
-2724 ITAPISVTAD
+2724 
-2734 GALTITATATDA
+2734 
-2746 QGNVDSS
+2746 
-2753 SLSVTVDT
+2753 
-2761 AAVDLIG
+2761 
-2768 AITIPADVNGD
+2768 
-2779 GIINASELGTDG
+2779 
-2791 IVDAQVAL
+2791 
-2799 TGATLGS
+2799 
-2806 TVTING
+2806 
-2812 TAYTVTQA
+2812 
-2820 DLDAGFITAP
+2820 
-2830 ISVTADGALTIT
+2830 
-2842 ATATDAQGNVDSSSL
+2842 
-2857 SVTVDTAAVDL
+2857 
-2868 IGAITIP
+2868 
-2875 ADVNGDG
+2875 
-2882 IINASELGTDGTVD
+2882 
-2896 AQVALTGATL
+2896 
-2906 GSTVTINGTAYTV
+2906 
-2919 TQADLDAG
+2919 
-2927 FITAPI
+2927 
-2933 SVTAD
+2933 
-2938 GALTITAT
+2938 
-2946 ATDAQGNVDSSSLSV
+2946 
-2961 TVDTAAVDL
+2961 
-2970 IGAITIPA
+2970 
-2978 DVNGDGIINASEL
+2978 
-2991 GTDGTVDA
+2991 
-2999 QVALT
+2999 
-3004 GATLGSTVTIN
+3004 
-3015 GTAYTVTQAD
+3015 
-3025 LDAGFITA
+3025 
-3033 PISVTADGA
+3033 
-3042 LTITATATDAQGNVD
+3042 
-3057 SSSLSVTVDT
+3057 
-3067 AAVDLIGA
+3067 
-3075 ITIPADVNGD
+3075 
-3085 GIINAS
+3085 
-3091 ELGTDG
+3091 
-3097 TVDAQVALT
+3097 
-3106 GATLGSTVTINGT
+3106 
-3119 AYTVTQADLDAGF
+3119 
-3132 ITAPISVTADGA
+3132 
-3144 LTITA
+3144 
-3149 TATDAQGNVDIS
+3149 
-3161 SLSVTVDTAAVDLIG
+3161 
-3176 AITIPADVNGDGIIN
+3176 
-3191 ASELGTD
+3191 
-3198 GTVDAQ
+3198 
-3204 VALTGATLGSTV
+3204 
-3216 TINGTAYTVTQADLD
+3216 
-3231 AGFIT
+3231 
-3236 APISVTA
+3236 
-3243 DGALT
+3243 
-3248 ITATATDAQG
+3248 
-3258 NVDSSSLSVTVDT
+3258 
-3271 AAVDLIGAITI
+3271 
-3282 PADVNGDGIINA
+3282 
-3294 SELGTDGTVDAQ
+3294 
-3306 VALTGATLGSTVT
+3306 
-3319 INGTAYTVTQA
+3319 
-3330 DLDAGFITAPISVTA
+3330 
-3345 DGALTITATA
+3345 
-3355 TDAQGNV
+3355 
-3362 DSSSLSV
+3362 
-3369 TVDTAAVDLIGA
+3369 
-3381 ITIPADV
+3381 
-3388 NGDGI
+3388 
-3393 INASELG
+3393 
-3400 TDGTVDAQVA
+3400 
-3410 LTGATLGSTVTINGT
+3410 
-3425 AYTVTQADL
+3425 
-3434 DAGFITAPIS
+3434 
-3444 VTADGALTITAT
+3444 
-3456 ATDAQGNVDSSSLS
+3456 
-3470 VTVDTA
+3470 
-3476 AVDLIGAI
+3476 
-3484 TIPADVNGDGIINA
+3484 
-3498 SELGTDGTVDAQVAL
+3498 
-3513 TGATLGSTVTINGT
+3513 
-3527 AYTVTQADLD
+3527 
-3537 AGFITAPISVTADGA
+3537 
-3552 LTITATATDAQGN
+3552 
-3565 VDSSSLSV
+3565 
-3573 TVDTAAVDL
+3573 
-3582 IGAITIPA
+3582 
-3590 DVNGDGII
+3590 
-3598 NASELGTDGTVDA
+3598 
-3611 QVALTGATLG
+3611 
-3621 STVTINGT
+3621 
-3629 AYTVT
+3629 
-3634 QADLDAGFI
+3634 
-3643 TAPIS
+3643 
-3648 VTADGALTITA
+3648 
-3659 TATDAQGNV
+3659 
-3668 DSSSLS
+3668 
-3674 VTVDTAAVDLI
+3674 
-3685 GAITIPADVNGDGII
+3685 
-3700 NASELGTDG
+3700 
-3709 TVDAQVALT
+3709 
-3718 GATLGSTVTIN
+3718 
-3729 GTAYT
+3729 
-3734 VTQADLDAG
+3734 
-3743 FITAPISV
+3743 
-3751 TADGALTITATAT
+3751 
-3764 DAQGNVDSSSL
+3764 
-3775 SVTVDTAAV
+3775 
-3784 DLIGAITIPADV
+3784 
-3796 NGDGIINASELG
+3796 
-3808 TDGTVDAQVALTG
+3808 
-3821 ATLGS
+3821 
-3826 TVTIN
+3826 
-3831 GTAYTVTQ
+3831 
-3839 ADLDAGFITAP
+3839 
-3850 ISVTADGALTIT
+3850 
-3862 ATATDAQGNVD
+3862 
-3873 SSSLSVTVDTAAVDL
+3873 
-3888 IGAIT
+3888 
-3893 IPADVNGDGIIN
+3893 
-3905 ASELGTD
+3905 
-3912 GTVDAQVALTGAT
+3912 
-3925 LGSTVTINGT
+3925 
-3935 AYTVTQADLDAGF
+3935 
-3948 ITAPISVTADGA
+3948 
-3960 LTITATATD
+3960 
-3969 AQGNV
+3969 
-3974 DSSSLS
+3974 
-3980 VTVDTAAVDL
+3980 
-3990 IGAITIPADVN
+3990 
-4001 GDGIINAS
+4001 
-4009 ELGTDGTVDAQ
+4009 
-4020 VALTGATLG
+4020 
-4029 STVTINGTAYTVTQ
+4029 
-4043 ADLDA
+4043 
-4048 GFISA
+4048 
-4053 PISVTADGA
+4053 
-4062 LTITATATDAQG
+4062 
-4074 NVDSSSLSVTVD
+4074 
-4086 TAAVDLI
+4086 
-4093 GAITIPADV
+4093 
-4102 NGDGIIN
+4102 
-4109 ASELGT
+4109 
-4115 DGIVDAQVALTGA
+4115 
-4128 TLGSTVTINGTAY
+4128 
-4141 TVTQA
+4141 
-4146 DLDAGFIT
+4146 
-4154 APISVTA
+4154 
-4161 DGALTITATA
+4161 
-4171 TDAQGNV
+4171 
-4178 DSSSLS
+4178 
-4184 VTVDTA
+4184 
-4190 AVDLIGAITIPAD
+4190 
-4203 VNGDGI
+4203 
-4209 INASELGTDGTVDA
+4209 
-4223 QVALTG
+4223 
-4229 ATLGSTVTINGTAYT
+4229 
-4244 VTQADLDAGFI
+4244 
-4255 TAPISVTADGALTIT
+4255 
-4270 ATATDAQGNV
+4270 
-4280 DSSSLS
+4280 
-4286 VTVDTAAVDLIGAI
+4286 
-4300 TIPADVNGD
+4300 
-4309 GIINAS
+4309 
-4315 ELGTDGTV
+4315 
-4323 DAQVALTGATL
+4323 
-4334 GSTVTINGTAYT
+4334 
-4346 VTQADLDAGFIT
+4346 
-4358 APISVTA
+4358 
-4365 DGALTITAT
+4365 
-4374 ATDAQGNVDS
+4374 
-4384 SSLSVTVDTAA
+4384 
-4395 VDLIGAIT
+4395 
-4403 IPADVNGDG
+4403 
-4412 IINAS
+4412 
-4417 ELGTDGTVDAQVA
+4417 
-4430 LTGATLGSTV
+4430 
-4440 TINGTAYTVTQA
+4440 
-4452 DLDAGFITAP
+4452 
-4462 ISVTA
+4462 
-4467 DGALTITATATD
+4467 
-4479 AQGNVDS
+4479 
-4486 SSLSVTVD
+4486 
-4494 TAAVD
+4494 
-4499 LIGAITIPADV
+4499 
-4510 NGDGIINASELGTDG
+4510 G

-4615 STIWDAPI
+4615 STIWGAPI

-4680 LVEYFDGANWVQ
+4680 LVEYFDGTNWVQ

-4793 VLEPLLNIANAAG
+4793 VLEPLLNAANAAG

-4819 KIPLVGSLLGGV
+4819 QIPLVGSLLGGV
-4831 DTVLDYIADALVD
+4831 DTVLDFIADALVD
-4844 NLLSVLE
+4844 NLLTVLE

-4866 PQVSGNVFDD
+4866 PELAGNVFAD
-4876 NGSGADDRGNSD
+4876 NGSGADDRGNSN

-5060 DDPNQTNYELSTTV
+5060 DDPNQTNYELSTTA

-5164 YNTIANAYTLNNS
+5164 YNTIANAYTLNNNV
-5177 ILTFTA
+5177 LTFTA

-5227 NDVVATINN
+5227 DDVVATINN

-5321 GHSKQATIYIRLD
+5321 GHSKQAPIYIRLD

-5364 SAGTITTLFDQV
+5364 SAGTVTTLFDQV

-5410 DSGRFTLGA
+5410 DSGRFTLGV

-5460 VLDTQLAIWTSTISG
+5460 VLDTQLATWTSTISG

-5702 TTINNYLSVTIS
+5702 TTINNYLSVSIS

-5724 DGSGSASSPTT
+5724 DGSGGISTPTA

-5741 EEHATNPIT
+5741 EDHATNPIT

>member
-30 VVLVKVAASDV
+30 VVLVKVAVSDV

-167 VAGGIIAAAS
+167 VTGGIIAAAS
-177 NHDSNDDSSAPIDT
+177 NHDSNDDSSTPTDT

-237 PALYVDGV
+237 PTLYVDGEKVAASYDPVTGTLTPTTPLADGSHQLTYTLTDAAGNESAQSPAITVTVDTLAPVTPSVPSGYLDNVGADQGIKGSGSSTDDTTPGVVISAPGAGETPTLYVDGEKVAASYDPVTGTLTPTTPLADGSHQLTYTLTDAAGNESAQSPAITVTVDTLAPATPAVPSGYLDNVGPDQGIKGSGSSTDDTTPGVVISAPGAGETPTLYVDGEKVAASYDSVTGTLTPTTPLADGSHQLTYTLTDAAGNESAQSPAITVTVDTLAPATPAVPSGYLDNVGPDQGIKGSGSSTDDTTPGVVISAPGAGETPTLYVDGV

-342 ALYVDGVKVP
+342 TLYVDGEKVA

-392 LTVTVDTLAPATP
+392 ITVTVDTLAPATP
-405 AVPSGYLDNVGADQ
+405 SVPSGYLDNVGPDQ

-443 ETPALYVDGVK
+443 ETPTLYVDG
-454 VPASYDPVTGTLTP
+454 
-468 TTPLADGSHQLTYTL
+468 
-483 TDAAGNESA
+483 E
-492 QSPALTVTVDT
+492 
-503 LAPATPAVPS
+503 
-513 GYLDNVGA
+513 
-521 DQGIKGSGSST
+521 
-532 DDTTPGVVISAPG
+532 
-545 AGETPALYVDGVKVP
+545 
-560 ASYDPVTGTLTP
+560 
-572 TTPLADGSHQLT
+572 
-584 YTLTDA
+584 
-590 AGNESAQSPALTVT
+590 
-604 VDTLAPATP
+604 
-613 AVPSGYLDNVG
+613 
-624 ADQGIKGSGSST
+624 
-636 DDTTPGVV
+636 
-644 ISAPGAG
+644 
-651 ETPALYVDGVK
+651 
-662 VPASYDPV
+662 
-670 TGTLTPTTPLADGSH
+670 
-685 QLTYT
+685 
-690 LTDAA
+690 
-695 GNESAQSPALTV
+695 
-707 TVDTLAPATP
+707 
-717 AVPSGYLDN
+717 
-726 VGADQG
+726 
-732 IKGSGSSTDDT
+732 
-743 TPGVVISAPGA
+743 
-754 GETPAL
+754 
-760 YVDGV
+760 
-765 KVPASYDPVT
+765 
-775 GTLTPTTPLAD
+775 
-786 GSHQLTYT
+786 
-794 LTDAAGNESAQS
+794 
-806 PALTVTVDT
+806 
-815 LAPATPAVP
+815 
-824 SGYLDNVGADQGIKG
+824 
-839 SGSSTDDTTPGVV
+839 
-852 ISAPGAGETPA
+852 
-863 LYVDGVKVP
+863 
-872 ASYDP
+872 
-877 VTGTLTP
+877 
-884 TTPLADGS
+884 
-892 HQLTYTLTDAAGNES
+892 
-907 AQSPALTVT
+907 
-916 VDTLAP
+916 
-922 ATPAVPSG
+922 
-930 YLDNVGA
+930 
-937 DQGIKGSGSS
+937 
-947 TDDTTPGVVISAP
+947 
-960 GAGETPALYVDGV
+960 
-973 KVPASYDP
+973 
-981 VTGTLTP
+981 
-988 TTPLADGSHQLTY
+988 
-1001 TLTDAAGNESAQS
+1001 
-1014 PALTVTVDTLAPAT
+1014 
-1028 PAVPSGYLDNVGA
+1028 
-1041 DQGIKGSGSSTDDT
+1041 
-1055 TPGVVIS
+1055 
-1062 APGAGETPA
+1062 
-1071 LYVDGVKVPA
+1071 
-1081 SYDPVTGTLT
+1081 
-1091 PTTPLADGSHQ
+1091 
-1102 LTYTLTDAAGN
+1102 
-1113 ESAQSPALTVTVDT
+1113 
-1127 LAPATPAVPS
+1127 
-1137 GYLDNV
+1137 
-1143 GADQGIK
+1143 
-1150 GSGSST
+1150 
-1156 DDTTPGVVISA
+1156 
-1167 PGAGETPALYVDGV
+1167 
-1181 KVPASYD
+1181 
-1188 PVTGTLTPT
+1188 
-1197 TPLADGSHQLTYTLT
+1197 
-1212 DAAGNESA
+1212 
-1220 QSPALTV
+1220 
-1227 TVDTLAPATPAV
+1227 
-1239 PSGYLDNV
+1239 
-1247 GADQGI
+1247 
-1253 KGSGSST
+1253 
-1260 DDTTPGVVI
+1260 
-1269 SAPGA
+1269 
-1274 GETPA
+1274 
-1279 LYVDGVKVPASYDPV
+1279 KVPASYDPV

-1413 DAVGNVG
+1413 DAVGNAG

-1497 AGFITA
+1497 
-1503 PISVTAD
+1503 V
-1510 GALTI
+1510 
-1515 TATATD
+1515 
-1521 AQGNVDS
+1521 
-1528 SSLSVTVDT
+1528 
-1537 AAVDLIG
+1537 
-1544 AITIPADVNGDGIIN
+1544 
-1559 ASELGTDGIVD
+1559 
-1570 AQVALTGATL
+1570 
-1580 GSTVTINGTAYTVT
+1580 
-1594 QADLDAGFITAP
+1594 GFITAP

-1794 YTVTQADLDAG
+1794 YTVTQADLDVG

-1972 TDGTV
+1972 T
-1977 DAQVALTGATLG
+1977 
-1989 STVTIN
+1989 
-1995 GTAYTVTQADLD
+1995 Y
-2007 AGFITAPI
+2007 
-2015 SVTADGALT
+2015 
-2024 ITATATDAQG
+2024 
-2034 NVDSS
+2034 
-2039 SLSVTVDTA
+2039 
-2048 AVDLIG
+2048 
-2054 AITIPADVNGDS
+2054 
-2066 IINASELGTDGTV
+2066 
-2079 DAQVAL
+2079 
-2085 TGATLGST
+2085 
-2093 VTINGTAYTVTQA
+2093 
-2106 DLDAGFITA
+2106 
-2115 PISVTADGALTI
+2115 
-2127 TATATDAQGN
+2127 
-2137 VDSSSLS
+2137 
-2144 VTVDTAAVDLIGAI
+2144 
-2158 TIPADVNG
+2158 
-2166 DGIINASELG
+2166 
-2176 TDGTVDAQV
+2176 
-2185 ALTGATLGSTVTI
+2185 
-2198 NGTAYT
+2198 
-2204 VTQAD
+2204 
-2209 LDAGFI
+2209 
-2215 TAPISVTADGALT
+2215 
-2228 ITATAT
+2228 
-2234 DAQGNVD
+2234 
-2241 SSSLS
+2241 
-2246 VTVDTAAV
+2246 
-2254 DLIGAITIPADVNG
+2254 
-2268 DGIINASE
+2268 
-2276 LGTDGTVDAQVALTG
+2276 
-2291 ATLGSTVTINGTA
+2291 
-2304 YTVTQADLDAGFI
+2304 
-2317 SAPISVTADGA
+2317 
-2328 LTITATATDAQGNVD
+2328 
-2343 SSSLSVTVD
+2343 
-2352 TAAVDLIG
+2352 
-2360 AITIPADV
+2360 
-2368 NGDGIINASELGTD
+2368 
-2382 GTVDAQVALTGATL
+2382 
-2396 GSTVTINGTAY
+2396 
-2407 TVTQADLDAGFIS
+2407 
-2420 APISVTADGAL
+2420 
-2431 TITATATDAQGNVDS
+2431 
-2446 SSLSV
+2446 
-2451 TVDTAAVD
+2451 
-2459 LIGAITIP
+2459 
-2467 ADVNGDGI
+2467 
-2475 INASELGTDG
+2475 
-2485 IVDAQVALTGA
+2485 
-2496 TLGSTVTINGTAYTV
+2496 
-2511 TQADLDAG
+2511 
-2519 FITAPISVTADGA
+2519 
-2532 LTITATATDAQGNVD
+2532 
-2547 SSSLSVTVDT
+2547 
-2557 AAVDLI
+2557 
-2563 GAITIP
+2563 
-2569 ADVNGDGIIN
+2569 
-2579 ASELGTDGTVDAQV
+2579 
-2593 ALTGATLGST
+2593 
-2603 VTINGTAYTVTQAD
+2603 
-2617 LDAGFITA
+2617 
-2625 PISVTADGALT
+2625 
-2636 ITATATDA
+2636 
-2644 QGNVDSSS
+2644 
-2652 LSVTVDTAAV
+2652 
-2662 DLIGAITIPADVN
+2662 
-2675 GDGIINASE
+2675 
-2684 LGTDGTVDAQVALTG
+2684 
-2699 ATLGSTVTINGTA
+2699 
-2712 YTVTQADLDAGF
+2712 
-2724 ITAPISVTAD
+2724 
-2734 GALTITATATDA
+2734 
-2746 QGNVDSS
+2746 
-2753 SLSVTVDT
+2753 
-2761 AAVDLIG
+2761 
-2768 AITIPADVNGD
+2768 
-2779 GIINASELGTDG
+2779 
-2791 IVDAQVAL
+2791 
-2799 TGATLGS
+2799 
-2806 TVTING
+2806 
-2812 TAYTVTQA
+2812 
-2820 DLDAGFITAP
+2820 
-2830 ISVTADGALTIT
+2830 
-2842 ATATDAQGNVDSSSL
+2842 
-2857 SVTVDTAAVDL
+2857 
-2868 IGAITIP
+2868 
-2875 ADVNGDG
+2875 
-2882 IINASELGTDGTVD
+2882 
-2896 AQVALTGATL
+2896 
-2906 GSTVTINGTAYTV
+2906 
-2919 TQADLDAG
+2919 
-2927 FITAPI
+2927 
-2933 SVTAD
+2933 
-2938 GALTITAT
+2938 
-2946 ATDAQGNVDSSSLSV
+2946 
-2961 TVDTAAVDL
+2961 
-2970 IGAITIPA
+2970 
-2978 DVNGDGIINASEL
+2978 
-2991 GTDGTVDA
+2991 
-2999 QVALT
+2999 
-3004 GATLGSTVTIN
+3004 
-3015 GTAYTVTQAD
+3015 
-3025 LDAGFITA
+3025 
-3033 PISVTADGA
+3033 
-3042 LTITATATDAQGNVD
+3042 
-3057 SSSLSVTVDT
+3057 
-3067 AAVDLIGA
+3067 
-3075 ITIPADVNGD
+3075 
-3085 GIINAS
+3085 
-3091 ELGTDG
+3091 
-3097 TVDAQVALT
+3097 
-3106 GATLGSTVTINGT
+3106 
-3119 AYTVTQADLDAGF
+3119 
-3132 ITAPISVTADGA
+3132 
-3144 LTITA
+3144 
-3149 TATDAQGNVDIS
+3149 
-3161 SLSVTVDTAAVDLIG
+3161 
-3176 AITIPADVNGDGIIN
+3176 
-3191 ASELGTD
+3191 
-3198 GTVDAQ
+3198 
-3204 VALTGATLGSTV
+3204 
-3216 TINGTAYTVTQADLD
+3216 
-3231 AGFIT
+3231 
-3236 APISVTA
+3236 
-3243 DGALT
+3243 
-3248 ITATATDAQG
+3248 
-3258 NVDSSSLSVTVDT
+3258 
-3271 AAVDLIGAITI
+3271 
-3282 PADVNGDGIINA
+3282 
-3294 SELGTDGTVDAQ
+3294 
-3306 VALTGATLGSTVT
+3306 
-3319 INGTAYTVTQA
+3319 
-3330 DLDAGFITAPISVTA
+3330 
-3345 DGALTITATA
+3345 
-3355 TDAQGNV
+3355 
-3362 DSSSLSV
+3362 
-3369 TVDTAAVDLIGA
+3369 
-3381 ITIPADV
+3381 
-3388 NGDGI
+3388 
-3393 INASELG
+3393 
-3400 TDGTVDAQVA
+3400 
-3410 LTGATLGSTVTINGT
+3410 
-3425 AYTVTQADL
+3425 
-3434 DAGFITAPIS
+3434 
-3444 VTADGALTITAT
+3444 
-3456 ATDAQGNVDSSSLS
+3456 
-3470 VTVDTA
+3470 
-3476 AVDLIGAI
+3476 
-3484 TIPADVNGDGIINA
+3484 
-3498 SELGTDGTVDAQVAL
+3498 
-3513 TGATLGSTVTINGT
+3513 
-3527 AYTVTQADLD
+3527 
-3537 AGFITAPISVTADGA
+3537 
-3552 LTITATATDAQGN
+3552 
-3565 VDSSSLSV
+3565 
-3573 TVDTAAVDL
+3573 
-3582 IGAITIPA
+3582 
-3590 DVNGDGII
+3590 
-3598 NASELGTDGTVDA
+3598 
-3611 QVALTGATLG
+3611 
-3621 STVTINGT
+3621 
-3629 AYTVT
+3629 
-3634 QADLDAGFI
+3634 
-3643 TAPIS
+3643 
-3648 VTADGALTITA
+3648 
-3659 TATDAQGNV
+3659 
-3668 DSSSLS
+3668 
-3674 VTVDTAAVDLI
+3674 
-3685 GAITIPADVNGDGII
+3685 
-3700 NASELGTDG
+3700 
-3709 TVDAQVALT
+3709 
-3718 GATLGSTVTIN
+3718 
-3729 GTAYT
+3729 
-3734 VTQADLDAG
+3734 
-3743 FITAPISV
+3743 
-3751 TADGALTITATAT
+3751 
-3764 DAQGNVDSSSL
+3764 
-3775 SVTVDTAAV
+3775 
-3784 DLIGAITIPADV
+3784 
-3796 NGDGIINASELG
+3796 
-3808 TDGTVDAQVALTG
+3808 
-3821 ATLGS
+3821 
-3826 TVTIN
+3826 
-3831 GTAYTVTQ
+3831 
-3839 ADLDAGFITAP
+3839 
-3850 ISVTADGALTIT
+3850 
-3862 ATATDAQGNVD
+3862 
-3873 SSSLSVTVDTAAVDL
+3873 
-3888 IGAIT
+3888 
-3893 IPADVNGDGIIN
+3893 
-3905 ASELGTD
+3905 
-3912 GTVDAQVALTGAT
+3912 
-3925 LGSTVTINGT
+3925 
-3935 AYTVTQADLDAGF
+3935 
-3948 ITAPISVTADGA
+3948 
-3960 LTITATATD
+3960 
-3969 AQGNV
+3969 
-3974 DSSSLS
+3974 
-3980 VTVDTAAVDL
+3980 
-3990 IGAITIPADVN
+3990 
-4001 GDGIINAS
+4001 
-4009 ELGTDGTVDAQ
+4009 
-4020 VALTGATLG
+4020 
-4029 STVTINGTAYTVTQ
+4029 
-4043 ADLDA
+4043 
-4048 GFISA
+4048 
-4053 PISVTADGA
+4053 
-4062 LTITATATDAQG
+4062 
-4074 NVDSSSLSVTVD
+4074 
-4086 TAAVDLI
+4086 
-4093 GAITIPADV
+4093 
-4102 NGDGIIN
+4102 
-4109 ASELGT
+4109 
-4115 DGIVDAQVALTGA
+4115 
-4128 TLGSTVTINGTAY
+4128 
-4141 TVTQA
+4141 
-4146 DLDAGFIT
+4146 
-4154 APISVTA
+4154 
-4161 DGALTITATA
+4161 
-4171 TDAQGNV
+4171 
-4178 DSSSLS
+4178 
-4184 VTVDTA
+4184 
-4190 AVDLIGAITIPAD
+4190 
-4203 VNGDGI
+4203 
-4209 INASELGTDGTVDA
+4209 
-4223 QVALTG
+4223 
-4229 ATLGSTVTINGTAYT
+4229 
-4244 VTQADLDAGFI
+4244 
-4255 TAPISVTADGALTIT
+4255 
-4270 ATATDAQGNV
+4270 
-4280 DSSSLS
+4280 
-4286 VTVDTAAVDLIGAI
+4286 
-4300 TIPADVNGD
+4300 
-4309 GIINAS
+4309 
-4315 ELGTDGTV
+4315 
-4323 DAQVALTGATL
+4323 
-4334 GSTVTINGTAYT
+4334 
-4346 VTQADLDAGFIT
+4346 
-4358 APISVTA
+4358 
-4365 DGALTITAT
+4365 
-4374 ATDAQGNVDS
+4374 
-4384 SSLSVTVDTAA
+4384 
-4395 VDLIGAIT
+4395 
-4403 IPADVNGDG
+4403 
-4412 IINAS
+4412 
-4417 ELGTDGTVDAQVA
+4417 
-4430 LTGATLGSTV
+4430 
-4440 TINGTAYTVTQA
+4440 
-4452 DLDAGFITAP
+4452 
-4462 ISVTA
+4462 
-4467 DGALTITATATD
+4467 
-4479 AQGNVDS
+4479 
-4486 SSLSVTVD
+4486 
-4494 TAAVD
+4494 
-4499 LIGAITIPADV
+4499 
-4510 NGDGIINASELGTDG
+4510 G

-4615 STIWDAPI
+4615 STIWGAPI

-4680 LVEYFDGANWVQ
+4680 LVEYFDGTNWVQ

-4793 VLEPLLNIANAAG
+4793 VLEPLLNAANAAG

-4819 KIPLVGSLLGGV
+4819 QIPLVGSLLGGV
-4831 DTVLDYIADALVD
+4831 DTVLDFIADALVD
-4844 NLLSVLE
+4844 NLLTVLE

-4866 PQVSGNVFDD
+4866 PELAGNVFAD
-4876 NGSGADDRGNSD
+4876 NGSGADDRGNSN

-5060 DDPNQTNYELSTTV
+5060 DDPNQTNYELSTTA

-5164 YNTIANAYTLNNS
+5164 YNTIANAYTLNNNV
-5177 ILTFTA
+5177 LTFTA

-5227 NDVVATINN
+5227 DDVVATINN

-5321 GHSKQATIYIRLD
+5321 GHSKQAPIYIRLD

-5364 SAGTITTLFDQV
+5364 SAGTVTTLFDQV

-5410 DSGRFTLGA
+5410 DSGRFTLGV

-5460 VLDTQLAIWTSTISG
+5460 VLDTQLATWTSTISG

-5702 TTINNYLSVTIS
+5702 TTINNYLSVSIS

-5724 DGSGSASSPTT
+5724 DGSGGISTPTA

-5741 EEHATNPIT
+5741 EDHATNPIT